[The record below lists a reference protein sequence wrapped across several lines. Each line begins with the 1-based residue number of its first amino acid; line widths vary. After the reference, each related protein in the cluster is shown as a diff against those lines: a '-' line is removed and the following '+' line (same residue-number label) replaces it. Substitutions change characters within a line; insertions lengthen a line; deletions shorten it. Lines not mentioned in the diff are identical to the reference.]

1 MAEKFRLFMLLMR
14 KNFLIRKHHWIQ
26 SLVFQVLIPIGLLL
40 IGQTVRL
47 MSNNQAEFISHNST
61 HDFEI
66 EDDLMLDVSGLISVK
81 YTPSNTITD
90 KIMEDTRLCLGLT
103 ADQVTISKDENNM
116 VKDFHR
122 DKAKNQFMGDCIG
135 IIFES
140 IPNNKTLPKLFKYK
154 LRSSVEAPA
163 ELYDPEV
170 NGNIAKYDSFGRHTS
185 TVQVPLCLDKSYIK
199 QVKPNALYQTK
210 ISIQQMPYPPYLKVD
225 RVVSTSGTTF
235 ADLSRLAFL
244 VVLCVEITFPAN
256 EKLIGINILMSV
268 NGVSNRLNL
277 LSWFVSAAI
286 WSTSYLM
293 PIVLILKHFMP
304 PTVLPFLM
312 YGNPFLLWLALFI
325 HTCHLLAFGYH
336 LSSYFWK
343 PSHGVFAA
351 IMTISLMNIF
361 STFLHGTA
369 IRRFLLYLGI
379 ITPNFILKRIFI
391 EVAADE
397 NRLNGI
403 QWSNLFTTSGD
414 NIAEGSIGVMII
426 FSIIGI
432 LFHLFM
438 VNYIYAVRPG
448 KYGVPQHPLYC
459 FQRRGKNKVN
469 DDKHMMNFDRK
480 EPAKKEYE
488 HVEPGSLEPGIR
500 IRDLKKIYTTDWL
513 RQTKVNALRG
523 VSMDIYK
530 SQITA
535 LLGHNGAGKT
545 TMMSILAGLT
555 DSTEGVVF
563 IDGKNIL
570 NETNNSNKN
579 IGLCP
584 QENMVFPD
592 LTVHQQLMLFGM
604 IKANNKTRLQME
616 NEIRILL
623 EKVNLTDK
631 KNVFPSQLSG
641 GQKRRLCL
649 ALAIIGDAKV
659 LILDEPTS
667 GMDAE
672 SKREV
677 WDIVLKMRGEK
688 TIIISTHDMEEADI
702 LGDRIAI
709 MHTGKLRSYGTSMF
723 LKKLYGDG
731 QVEVTLS
738 IEPWCEVSKIFE
750 EIGIT
755 AHILS
760 QDDGKII
767 LALPPAESL
776 PIALDRLENSKKN
789 LGITGM
795 SVSIITLEQ
804 VFLRVT
810 KDEGDEQDYNEDIK
824 VYEKVTGF
832 LYYLQAFDAFFVKK
846 IIYARKNSWGFWIS
860 VILPSISVILILL
873 QFGRRTNPNDPYPIL
888 LRTYGSTKAFYH
900 SDKSLLGN
908 MYRETIEG
916 YGGNATKIDSSMNV
930 NEALLNYA
938 TNNIVLYRNKVIV
951 SAEFNSTP
959 DGNVIANGFY
969 SGTAALGIP
978 LTIKSITNTIVK
990 ALTNDEEYK
999 IEMSTHTLPDVQTF
1013 DKGQQEVGILMTVS
1027 MIVFLAPALALY
1039 VVQPLTEA
1047 LTGVKQLQLM
1057 TGAPKSMYWA
1067 ANFIFDFIQYL
1078 MSILLLLAGFITIDI
1093 ILETQLYHATE
1104 IKITFGLLVLFG
1116 LSVLPLVYL
1125 TTFLKRTVNATKM
1138 ILSFAPII
1146 LAFVEMILLIVA
1158 FGTDN
1163 EFYRIFRK
1171 IQSKIFMLLPHLSL
1185 TYGHLAFFTTLM
1197 RNARCRRMS
1206 NDLLEISCLSIDEC
1220 CFMLCSDHKCDNA
1233 HPYFTKQDF
1242 VPDLET
1248 SLLWLGFSPFFY
1260 FFLIFIIEQQ
1270 YFQRL
1275 IARIRSNQLTVDT
1288 PTMDEIVKKEKS
1300 IVNEEIAK
1308 KIKGYNS
1315 KHHHNGNILLVQ
1327 GLKKN
1332 YGNLHAVKGV
1342 HFRVKDSE
1350 CFGLLGVNGA
1360 GKSTTFKMLTGEII
1374 PNGGT
1379 VYLKQYNITLDRTK
1393 YLSSM
1398 GYCPQQD
1405 AIISTL
1411 NTWDHLYLFGR
1422 LRGIPPSQLPIVVK
1436 QWVTKLNLTPCAFQ
1450 PSGTY
1455 SGGNKRRLNIAM
1467 SLIGNPQ
1474 LVLMDEP
1481 TTGVD
1486 PAARRSLWNTLKSCQ
1501 NSGQSIILTSH
1512 SMEECEMLCNRL
1524 VIMVGG
1530 EIVCVGASQ
1539 QLKQR
1544 FGAGYNI
1551 HVKLASTYQQNSDV
1565 ETIKQ
1570 RIVAKLNCNLIDENT
1585 GFLGYHVVDP
1595 EVTWTTMYNL
1605 MDELKNEFDCIED
1618 YAVLSSTLEQ
1628 LFIQF
1633 ARSSNKNNNGNEH
1646 SNGVG
1651 QNGSSWW
1658 RKENGASPV

>member
-1 MAEKFRLFMLLMR
+1 MAEKLRLFMLLMR
-14 KNFLIRKHHWIQ
+14 KNFLIRKRHWIQ
-26 SLVFQVLIPIGLLL
+26 SLVFQVLIPIGLIL

-47 MSNNQAEFISHNST
+47 MSNNEAEFISHNTT
-61 HDFEI
+61 HNFEI
-66 EDDLMLDVSGLISVK
+66 EDDLMLDVPGLINVK

-90 KIMEDTRLCLGLT
+90 QIMEDTRMCLGLT
-103 ADQVTISKDENNM
+103 AAQVTISQDENSM

-122 DKAKNQFMGDCIG
+122 DKAKDKFMGDCIG
-135 IIFES
+135 IVFES

-154 LRSSVEAPA
+154 LRSSIDAPSDI
-163 ELYDPEV
+163 YDTEV
-170 NGNIAKYDSFGRHTS
+170 NGDIAKYGSFGHHVS
-185 TVQVPLCLDKSYIK
+185 TIQVPLCLDKSYIK
-199 QVKPNALYQTK
+199 QAKPNALYKTK
-210 ISIQQMPYPPYLKVD
+210 ISIQQMPYPSYIKVD
-225 RVVSTSGTTF
+225 RVVSMSGTTF

-244 VVLCVEITFPAN
+244 VILCVEITFPAN

-312 YGNPFLLWLALFI
+312 YGNPFLLWLILFI
-325 HTCHLLAFGYH
+325 HILHLLAFGLH

-361 STFLHGTA
+361 SSFLRGTA

-379 ITPNFILKRIFI
+379 ITPNFLLRRMFF

-403 QWSNLFTTSGD
+403 QWSNLFSTASD
-414 NIAEGSIGVMII
+414 NITEGCIGVLII

-432 LFHLFM
+432 SFHLFM
-438 VNYIYAVRPG
+438 VNYIYAIHPG
-448 KYGVPQHPLYC
+448 KYGVPKHPLYL
-459 FQRRGKNKVN
+459 FQRKGKNKVN
-469 DDKHMMNFDRK
+469 DDLHMINFDRK
-480 EPAKKEYE
+480 EPAKKEFE
-488 HVEPGSLEPGIR
+488 NVEPGSLEPGIR
-500 IRDLKKIYTTDWL
+500 IRDLKKIYITDWL

-604 IKANNKTRLQME
+604 IKANNKTRIQME
-616 NEIRILL
+616 NEIRLLL
-623 EKVNLTDK
+623 ERVNLTDK
-631 KNVFPSQLSG
+631 KNAFPPQLSG

-738 IEPWCEVSKIFE
+738 IEPWCEVTKIFE
-750 EIGIT
+750 EIGII

-776 PIALDRLENSKKN
+776 PMALDKLENSKKN
-789 LGITGM
+789 LGITGI

-810 KDEGDEQDYNEDIK
+810 KDESDEQDSNEEIK
-824 VYEKVTGF
+824 VYQKITGF
-832 LYYLQAFDAFFVKK
+832 KYYLQTFDGFFVKK
-846 IIYARKNSWGFWIS
+846 IVYARKNPWDFWIS
-860 VILPSISVILILL
+860 IILPSLSVILILL
-873 QFGRRTNPNDPYPIL
+873 QFGRRTNTSDPYPVAL
-888 LRTYGSTKAFYH
+888 QTYGSTKAFYH

-908 MYRETIEG
+908 MYRETIES
-916 YGGNATKIDSSMNV
+916 YGGNATKIDSNLNV
-930 NEALLNYA
+930 NEALLDYA
-938 TNNIVLYRNKVIV
+938 IKNIVSYRNKVIV

-969 SGTAALGIP
+969 SGTAVLGIP
-978 LTIKSITNTIVK
+978 VTIKTITNTIVK
-990 ALTNDEEYK
+990 ALTNDEEYN
-999 IEMSTHTLPDVQTF
+999 IEMSTHALPNINLF
-1013 DKGQQEVGILMTVS
+1013 DKEQQEVGILMTVS

-1039 VVQPLTEA
+1039 AIQPLTEA

-1067 ANFIFDFIQYL
+1067 ANFIFDFIQYII
-1078 MSILLLLAGFITIDI
+1078 SISLLLAGFIAVDMM
-1093 ILETQLYHATE
+1093 LETQLYHETE
-1104 IKITFGLLVLFG
+1104 IKITFALLTLFG
-1116 LSVLPLVYL
+1116 LSILPLVYL
-1125 TTFLKRTVNATKM
+1125 SSFLKRSVNATKM

-1146 LAFVEMILLIVA
+1146 LAFVEMILLLV
-1158 FGTDN
+1158 GLSTDN
-1163 EFYRIFRK
+1163 EFFKICRK
-1171 IQSKIFMLLPHLSL
+1171 IQSNVFMLLPHLSL
-1185 TYGHLAFFTTLM
+1185 TYGHIAFFSTLIE
-1197 RNARCRRMS
+1197 NARCRRMS
-1206 NDLLEISCLSIDEC
+1206 NDLLEISCLSLDLC
-1220 CFMLCSDHKCDNA
+1220 CFMDCSDHKCNNPR
-1233 HPYFTKQDF
+1233 PYFVKQDF
-1242 VPDLET
+1242 IPDLET
-1248 SLLWLGFSPFFY
+1248 SLLWLGLSPIFYVFF
-1260 FFLIFIIEQQ
+1260 IFIIEQQ
-1270 YFQRL
+1270 YIQRL
-1275 IARIRSNQLTVDT
+1275 VAKIRGNKLSIDT
-1288 PTMDEIVKKEKS
+1288 PTMDEMVKKEKS
-1300 IVNEEIAK
+1300 IINEEIAK
-1308 KIKGYNS
+1308 KIKGHNT

-1332 YGNLHAVKGV
+1332 YGNLHAVKGI

-1379 VYLKQYNITLDRTK
+1379 VYLKQYNIMSDRTK

-1411 NTWDHLYLFGR
+1411 NTWDHLYLFAR
-1422 LRGIPPSQLPIVVK
+1422 LRGIPQSQLPIVVK
-1436 QWVTKLNLTPCAFQ
+1436 QWVKKLNLTPCAFQ

-1467 SLIGNPQ
+1467 SLIGNPP

-1501 NSGQSIILTSH
+1501 NLGQSIILTSH

-1551 HVKLASTYQQNSDV
+1551 HVKLVSSYQQNSDV

-1595 EVTWTTMYNL
+1595 EVTWTMMYNL
-1605 MDELKNEFDCIED
+1605 MDELKSEFDCIED
-1618 YAVLSSTLEQ
+1618 YVVLSSTLEQ

-1633 ARSSNKNNNGNEH
+1633 ARSSNKNNNDNEH

-1651 QNGSSWW
+1651 QNGNSWW
-1658 RKENGASPV
+1658 KKENVASPV